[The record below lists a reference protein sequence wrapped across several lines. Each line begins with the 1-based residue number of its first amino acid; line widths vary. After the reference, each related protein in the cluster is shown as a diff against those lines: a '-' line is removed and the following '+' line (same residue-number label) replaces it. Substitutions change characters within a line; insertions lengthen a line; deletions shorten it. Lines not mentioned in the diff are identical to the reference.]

1 MGVLGKQKHM
11 NLDKNIIE
19 VIENW
24 NLSYTVGNSLFHIL
38 NSKNEDFND
47 VEELKKASW
56 FLNKKIDSL
65 ENLPPSKIKFNK
77 IKLDDIDFKCISLK
91 NRNDRRELINSHLPK
106 FNIKYEFFDAIV
118 DDNEYGV
125 NFPKAY
131 NKGQKGCFLSHYK
144 LLKTHNSNKILGILE
159 DDVELCDDFLERFK
173 YIEDNF
179 DLDWDIFFL
188 SSYYHLND
196 HKDVWNKSGDFELTD
211 TKYIHRVYGA
221 FTTHSYLVNPKSI
234 DKILKLIDE
243 NIADTYA
250 IDHVYC
256 AKIESKLNCYSFTP
270 GMANQRV
277 SHSDIDGSNKD
288 PNEFK
293 LIIGEHYYVND
304 LKDFDY
310 EKYFEKYILERD
322 SNKIKSKILDK
333 TKIKND
339 NFDYDKYFKEIN
351 NKIPTSINR
360 YEFKNNYNL
369 NYVIY
374 NYDYFTN
381 LYDQKINVVNKEI
394 KEYSKLQELISFV
407 DKSKIIIDIGA
418 NCGLFSIPSS
428 LNGYEVYGFE
438 PIRMNVK
445 LLELGKEENKCHN
458 FNIVNMG
465 VSNKTK
471 KETIYIPY
479 CSDNTSFNKDVAI
492 SNMSFSKNYIEEIV
506 NCTTFD
512 DWIKKNKNLN
522 IGFIKIDV
530 QGFEKEVLE
539 GMVGFLKNC
548 NNVYIYIEW
557 DKNLTEGNGNSLDDM
572 ENILIE
578 NNFEVKETLQNDK
591 LFYKK

>member
-1 MGVLGKQKHM
+1 MGVLDKQKYM
-11 NLDKNIIE
+11 NIDKNIIE

-24 NLSYTVGNSLFHIL
+24 NLSYTVGNSLFHVL
-38 NSKNEDFND
+38 NSKNDM
-47 VEELKKASW
+47 EELKKASW
-56 FLNKKIDSL
+56 FLNKRINFL
-65 ENLPPSKIKFNK
+65 ENLPSNK
-77 IKLDDIDFKCISLK
+77 IKLNDIDFKCISLK
-91 NRNDRRELINSHLPK
+91 KRNDRRDWINSHLPM
-106 FNIKYEFFDAIV
+106 FNIKYEFFDAIT
-118 DDNEYGV
+118 DNNEYNV
-125 NFPKAY
+125 NFPKEY
-131 NKGQKGCFLSHYK
+131 NKGQIGCFLSHYK
-144 LLKTHNSNKILGILE
+144 LLKTHNSNKILGIFE
-159 DDVELCDDFLERFK
+159 DDVELCDDFLDRFK

-179 DLDWDIFFL
+179 NLDWDIFFL

-243 NIADTYA
+243 NITDTYA
-250 IDHVYC
+250 IDHLYC

-270 GMANQRV
+270 GMANQKI
-277 SHSDIDGSNKD
+277 SHSDVDGGSKD
-288 PNEFK
+288 PNIFK
-293 LIIGEHYYVND
+293 SIVGEHYYVNN

-322 SNKIKSKILDK
+322 SKKIKK
-333 TKIKND
+333 D
-339 NFDYDKYFKEIN
+339 NFDYDKYFEKIN
-351 NKIPTSINR
+351 NKISTSINR
-360 YEFKNNYNL
+360 YEFKNSYNL

-381 LYDQKINVVNKEI
+381 LYYQKTNVVNEEY
-394 KEYSKLQELISFV
+394 KEYSKLQELISLV

-428 LNGYEVYGFE
+428 LNGYEVYAFE
-438 PIRMNVK
+438 PVRMNIK
-445 LLELGKEENKCHN
+445 LLELGREENKCNN

-506 NCTTFD
+506 DCTTFD

-539 GMVGFLKNC
+539 GMTEFLKNC
-548 NNVYIYIEW
+548 NDVYIYLEW
-557 DKNLTEGNGNSLDDM
+557 DKKLTESNGNSLGDM
-572 ENILIE
+572 ETILIK
-578 NNFEVKETLQNDK
+578 NNFEVKETLENDK